1 MKNTKTNPDRHS
13 KKVPLSGNSLQ
24 IKIIDTKEDMAR
36 FTELAKK
43 FHYMGEGCPAG
54 DTLRMV
60 VVADGEWIALLL
72 WGSACYRLKHRD
84 EWIGWTPQQR
94 AARQKLVVQNR
105 RFVLLSQPGEHPNL
119 ASRILGQVIR
129 ELPAVW
135 KERFGYEPLLAETFS
150 DIEVREGTCYKASG
164 WTALGKT
171 KGYSRHAAD
180 YYVKNDRPKK
190 LWVRELRKNAT
201 KQLRSIHLPD
211 EFKKGAGADADGVM
225 PINAK
230 QIESLHEALC
240 KVPDPRAKN
249 CVYHIGAILSIVAM
263 GVFSG
268 HKDLKAIMRFAN
280 RMTLA
285 QRKKLALPSFEKGSR
300 YKKIPSYTAVYNLL
314 TQLDLNAFSQ
324 GLSDWLAQHRGSLP
338 VALAMD
344 GKFIR
349 DTVGLVTL
357 AEHNTGSP
365 VAMIDAS
372 QKEGDG
378 ERCEL
383 KAAQKMI
390 CKQKDLTNTLITA
403 DALNTQKDT
412 ARAIVERGGEY
423 CIQVKGNQETIRQEA
438 ELSAKELSPLLP
450 KQKKHTVGLTDAP
463 SPSKALRPCKSSSR
477 TFKPS

>member
-1 MKNTKTNPDRHS
+1 
-13 KKVPLSGNSLQ
+13 
-24 IKIIDTKEDMAR
+24 
-36 FTELAKK
+36 
-43 FHYMGEGCPAG
+43 
-54 DTLRMV
+54 
-60 VVADGEWIALLL
+60 
-72 WGSACYRLKHRD
+72 
-84 EWIGWTPQQR
+84 
-94 AARQKLVVQNR
+94 
-105 RFVLLSQPGEHPNL
+105 
-119 ASRILGQVIR
+119 
-129 ELPAVW
+129 
-135 KERFGYEPLLAETFS
+135 
-150 DIEVREGTCYKASG
+150 
-164 WTALGKT
+164 
-171 KGYSRHAAD
+171 
-180 YYVKNDRPKK
+180 
-190 LWVRELRKNAT
+190 
-201 KQLRSIHLPD
+201 
-211 EFKKGAGADADGVM
+211 M
-225 PINAK
+225 PINAR

-280 RMTLA
+280 RMTLP
-285 QRKKLALPSFEKGSR
+285 QRKKLALPGFEKGSR

-324 GLSDWLAQHRGSLP
+324 VLSDWLARHRGTLP

-357 AEHNTGSP
+357 AEHDTGSP
-365 VAMIDAS
+365 AAMIDAS

-390 CKQKDLTNTLITA
+390 GRQEDLTNTVITA

-438 ELSAKELSPLLP
+438 ELSTKELAPLLP
-450 KQKKHTVGLTDAP
+450 KQKKHTDESTDAP
-463 SPSKALRPCKSSSR
+463 SPSNALRPCRSGSR